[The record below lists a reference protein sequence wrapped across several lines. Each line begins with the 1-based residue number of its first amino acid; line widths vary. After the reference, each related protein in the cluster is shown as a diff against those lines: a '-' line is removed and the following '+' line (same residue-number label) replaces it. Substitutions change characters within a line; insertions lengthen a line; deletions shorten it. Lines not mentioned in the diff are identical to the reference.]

1 MDSEKRER
9 GAPFSVQSGFPGL
22 LEEALELHKPSSDRM
37 FSKLFATDTELEH
50 RQRKTS
56 PFSSMLGWKMVFPIA
71 VSQNFLING
80 VCRRCSV
87 PSLSRHGG
95 EGSVIPTR
103 WMDFFPA
110 FVKTMLLCHSKWMA
124 FLLFVN
130 GELYLPG
137 DGPST
142 PLVLMGCW
150 RHRCCSLSFIY
161 QWEQHSG
168 RGARAFIEH
177 WSVSLKEG
185 ILASLICQ
193 LEMS

>member
-9 GAPFSVQSGFPGL
+9 GAPFSVQSGFPEL
-22 LEEALELHKPSSDRM
+22 LEEALELHKPSSVCM
-37 FSKLFATDTELEH
+37 FSKLFTRDTELED

-56 PFSSMLGWKMVFPIA
+56 PFSSMPGWKMVFPIA
-71 VSQNFLING
+71 VSQNFLIND
-80 VCRRCSV
+80 VCRLCSV
-87 PSLSRHGG
+87 ESLSRHGRY
-95 EGSVIPTR
+95 VIPTH

-110 FVKTMLLCHSKWMA
+110 FVKMMLLCHSKWME

-137 DGPST
+137 DVPST

-150 RHRCCSLSFIY
+150 RHRCCSLSPVC

-168 RGARAFIEH
+168 RGARIFIEH
-177 WSVSLKEG
+177 WSVPLKED
-185 ILASLICQ
+185 
-193 LEMS
+193 MSA